1 MKTWADFYQFCGAD
15 VPGVSIFAAER
26 ELRRAA
32 QEFCERTKAWKED
45 LDPAYIF
52 PNVEL
57 YDVETPKGATILK
70 IAEIKQDG
78 HNIHLMT
85 PDSGYRSGVEF
96 ISPMQF
102 RMVPMPVSR
111 SILRMRAVLQPDHD
125 APGVADLIYN
135 QYAELIGAGAKA
147 RLYLQ
152 PEKPYTNPAL
162 AAVEKEKFEQG
173 IARVKLDA
181 AKGYSGAPLRTRAF
195 YF

>member
-26 ELRRAA
+26 ELRRAT

-45 LDPAYIF
+45 LDPAHIF
-52 PNVEL
+52 PNVDL
-57 YDVETPKGATILK
+57 YDVEVPKGATIIK
-70 IAEIKQDG
+70 ITEIRQDG
-78 HNIHLMT
+78 HAIHLMT
-85 PDSGYRSGVEF
+85 PDSGYSSGIEF
-96 ISPMQF
+96 ISPVQF
-102 RMVPMPVSR
+102 RVVPMPVSR
-111 SILRMRAVLQPDHD
+111 SRLTMKAVLQPDHG

-162 AAVEKEKFEQG
+162 AAVEREKFEQG